1 MPKPPSKPQTVFKCE
16 DEDEKNTKIEINM
29 EHKAKV
35 DLVDTLKLK
44 ETKDPT
50 VIMDLTQQSVLNRN

>member
-1 MPKPPSKPQTVFKCE
+1 
-16 DEDEKNTKIEINM
+16 M